1 MTDDVRN
8 LIRFVVDGDIRNAQT
23 QCRIML
29 EKNVPE
35 KDARFKEA
43 ELKKLNLLK
52 PELIQLP
59 ANLESL
65 LIAENATN
73 FPESRFLLREEEE
86 TVINKLLAT
95 RKAALAIKELGIH
108 YTCSLLLTGLPG
120 VGKTELARY
129 IAHKA
134 NLPFVFLKFS
144 GLVNSALGRTQQN
157 IGRVFDYA
165 KRTPCVLCVDEIDAI
180 GHRIVQGG
188 DRYTKSVLVTEKVVK
203 DVEELAPLAPLHNPA
218 HLMGYRAC
226 LKVVGPDVP
235 QVFVFDTSFHS
246 TMPPKAY
253 MYAVPYE
260 YYEKYAVRRY
270 GFHGTSHKFVSHRVA
285 DKMGKDIED
294 LKIITCHL
302 GNGSSIA
309 AVDHGKVIDTSM
321 GFTPLDGFMMGTR
334 SGGVDPSVVT
344 FIMKKLN
351 LTPDEMDNILNKQ
364 SGVNAISG
372 VSSDDR
378 DICAAQNAGNE
389 RAILAHEMQA
399 YEIAKYIGSYIAAMN
414 GVDAI
419 VFTGGIGE
427 NGFWL
432 RSKICS
438 YLGYM
443 GVHINE
449 ALNQATVKGA
459 EAELT
464 DPEDKVR
471 VFILATDEEL
481 TIARDTKEIVENL
494 EK

>member
-1 MTDDVRN
+1 MKILVINCGSSSLKYQLLDIKDESVLCKGSIERIGLKINGGEENVIVKVGDDK
-8 LIRFVVDGDIRNAQT
+8 FTYD
-23 QCRIML
+23 
-29 EKNVPE
+29 K
-35 KDARFKEA
+35 
-43 ELKKLNLLK
+43 ELKDHVAAFNEVKYILS
-52 PELIQLP
+52 
-59 ANLESL
+59 ES
-65 LIAENATN
+65 EHK
-73 FPESRFLLREEEE
+73 
-86 TVINKLLAT
+86 VID
-95 RKAALAIKELGIH
+95 
-108 YTCSLLLTGLPG
+108 S
-120 VGKTELARY
+120 
-129 IAHKA
+129 
-134 NLPFVFLKFS
+134 F
-144 GLVNSALGRTQQN
+144 
-157 IGRVFDYA
+157 
-165 KRTPCVLCVDEIDAI
+165 DEIDAI

-226 LKVVGPDVP
+226 LEVVGPDVP

-285 DKMGKDIED
+285 EKMGKNIKD

-302 GNGSSIA
+302 GNGSSVA
-309 AVDHGKVIDTSM
+309 AVDHGKVVDTSM

-372 VSSDDR
+372 ISSDDR

-438 YLGYM
+438 YFGYM

-464 DPEDKVR
+464 EPDDKVR

-481 TIARDTKEIVENL
+481 TIARDTQEIVKNL
-494 EK
+494 K

>member
-1 MTDDVRN
+1 MKILVINCGSSSLKYQLIDMKDESVLCKGSIERIGLKINGGEENVIVKVGDDK
-8 LIRFVVDGDIRNAQT
+8 FTYD
-23 QCRIML
+23 
-29 EKNVPE
+29 K
-35 KDARFKEA
+35 
-43 ELKKLNLLK
+43 ELKDHVAAFNEVKYILS
-52 PELIQLP
+52 
-59 ANLESL
+59 ES
-65 LIAENATN
+65 EHK
-73 FPESRFLLREEEE
+73 
-86 TVINKLLAT
+86 VID
-95 RKAALAIKELGIH
+95 
-108 YTCSLLLTGLPG
+108 S
-120 VGKTELARY
+120 
-129 IAHKA
+129 
-134 NLPFVFLKFS
+134 F
-144 GLVNSALGRTQQN
+144 
-157 IGRVFDYA
+157 
-165 KRTPCVLCVDEIDAI
+165 DEIDAI

-226 LKVVGPDVP
+226 LEVVGPDVP

-285 DKMGKDIED
+285 EKMGKNIKD

-302 GNGSSIA
+302 GNGSSVA
-309 AVDHGKVIDTSM
+309 AVDHGKVVDTSM

-372 VSSDDR
+372 ISSDDR

-438 YLGYM
+438 YFGYM

-464 DPEDKVR
+464 EPDDKVR

-481 TIARDTKEIVENL
+481 TIARDTQEIVKNL
-494 EK
+494 K

>member
-1 MTDDVRN
+1 MKILVINCGSSSLKYQLLDMTDESVLCKGSIERIGLKINGGEENVIVKVGDEK
-8 LIRFVVDGDIRNAQT
+8 FVYD
-23 QCRIML
+23 
-29 EKNVPE
+29 K
-35 KDARFKEA
+35 
-43 ELKKLNLLK
+43 ELKDHVAAFNEVKYILSEGEHK
-52 PELIQLP
+52 
-59 ANLESL
+59 
-65 LIAENATN
+65 
-73 FPESRFLLREEEE
+73 
-86 TVINKLLAT
+86 VID
-95 RKAALAIKELGIH
+95 
-108 YTCSLLLTGLPG
+108 S
-120 VGKTELARY
+120 
-129 IAHKA
+129 
-134 NLPFVFLKFS
+134 F
-144 GLVNSALGRTQQN
+144 
-157 IGRVFDYA
+157 
-165 KRTPCVLCVDEIDAI
+165 DEIDAI

-285 DKMGKDIED
+285 DKMGKDIKD

-399 YEIAKYIGSYIAAMN
+399 YEIAKYVGSYIAAMN

-449 ALNQATVKGA
+449 ALNQATIKGA

-464 DPEDKVR
+464 DTEEKGR

>member
-1 MTDDVRN
+1 MKILVINCGSSSLKYQLLDMTDESVLCKGSIERIGLKINGGEENVIVKVGDEK
-8 LIRFVVDGDIRNAQT
+8 FVYD
-23 QCRIML
+23 
-29 EKNVPE
+29 K
-35 KDARFKEA
+35 
-43 ELKKLNLLK
+43 ELKDHVAAFNEVKYILSEGEHK
-52 PELIQLP
+52 
-59 ANLESL
+59 
-65 LIAENATN
+65 
-73 FPESRFLLREEEE
+73 
-86 TVINKLLAT
+86 VID
-95 RKAALAIKELGIH
+95 
-108 YTCSLLLTGLPG
+108 S
-120 VGKTELARY
+120 
-129 IAHKA
+129 
-134 NLPFVFLKFS
+134 F
-144 GLVNSALGRTQQN
+144 
-157 IGRVFDYA
+157 
-165 KRTPCVLCVDEIDAI
+165 DAI

-260 YYEKYAVRRY
+260 YY
-270 GFHGTSHKFVSHRVA
+270 
-285 DKMGKDIED
+285 KMGKDIKD

-494 EK
+494 KK

>member
-1 MTDDVRN
+1 MKILVINCGSSSLKYQLLDMTDESVLCKGSIERIGLKINGGEENVIVKVGDEK
-8 LIRFVVDGDIRNAQT
+8 FVYD
-23 QCRIML
+23 
-29 EKNVPE
+29 K
-35 KDARFKEA
+35 
-43 ELKKLNLLK
+43 ELKDHVAAFNEVKYILSEGEHK
-52 PELIQLP
+52 
-59 ANLESL
+59 
-65 LIAENATN
+65 
-73 FPESRFLLREEEE
+73 
-86 TVINKLLAT
+86 VIDSFN
-95 RKAALAIKELGIH
+95 
-108 YTCSLLLTGLPG
+108 
-120 VGKTELARY
+120 
-129 IAHKA
+129 
-134 NLPFVFLKFS
+134 
-144 GLVNSALGRTQQN
+144 
-157 IGRVFDYA
+157 
-165 KRTPCVLCVDEIDAI
+165 EIDAI

-285 DKMGKDIED
+285 DKMGKDIKD

-399 YEIAKYIGSYIAAMN
+399 YEIAKYVGSYIAAMN

>member
-1 MTDDVRN
+1 MKILVINCGSSSLKYQLLDMTDESVLCKGSIERIGLKINGGEENVIVKVGDEK
-8 LIRFVVDGDIRNAQT
+8 FVYD
-23 QCRIML
+23 
-29 EKNVPE
+29 K
-35 KDARFKEA
+35 
-43 ELKKLNLLK
+43 ELKDHVAAFNEVKYILSEGEHK
-52 PELIQLP
+52 
-59 ANLESL
+59 
-65 LIAENATN
+65 
-73 FPESRFLLREEEE
+73 
-86 TVINKLLAT
+86 VID
-95 RKAALAIKELGIH
+95 
-108 YTCSLLLTGLPG
+108 S
-120 VGKTELARY
+120 
-129 IAHKA
+129 
-134 NLPFVFLKFS
+134 F
-144 GLVNSALGRTQQN
+144 
-157 IGRVFDYA
+157 
-165 KRTPCVLCVDEIDAI
+165 DEIDAI

-226 LKVVGPDVP
+226 LEVVGPDVP

-285 DKMGKDIED
+285 DKMGRDIKD

-399 YEIAKYIGSYIAAMN
+399 YEIAKYVGSYIAAMN

-471 VFILATDEEL
+471 VFILATNEEL

-494 EK
+494 KK

>member
-1 MTDDVRN
+1 MKILVINCGSSSLKYQLLDMTDESVLCKGSIERIGLKINGGEENVIVKVGDEK
-8 LIRFVVDGDIRNAQT
+8 FVYD
-23 QCRIML
+23 
-29 EKNVPE
+29 K
-35 KDARFKEA
+35 
-43 ELKKLNLLK
+43 ELKDHVAAFNEVKYILSEGEHK
-52 PELIQLP
+52 
-59 ANLESL
+59 
-65 LIAENATN
+65 
-73 FPESRFLLREEEE
+73 
-86 TVINKLLAT
+86 VID
-95 RKAALAIKELGIH
+95 
-108 YTCSLLLTGLPG
+108 S
-120 VGKTELARY
+120 
-129 IAHKA
+129 
-134 NLPFVFLKFS
+134 F
-144 GLVNSALGRTQQN
+144 
-157 IGRVFDYA
+157 
-165 KRTPCVLCVDEIDAI
+165 DEIDAI

-302 GNGSSIA
+302 G
-309 AVDHGKVIDTSM
+309 HGKVIDTSM

>member
-1 MTDDVRN
+1 MKILVINCGSSSLKYQLLDMTDESVLCKGSIERIGLKINGGEENVIVKVGDEK
-8 LIRFVVDGDIRNAQT
+8 FVYD
-23 QCRIML
+23 
-29 EKNVPE
+29 K
-35 KDARFKEA
+35 
-43 ELKKLNLLK
+43 ELKDHVAAFNEVKYILSEGEHK
-52 PELIQLP
+52 
-59 ANLESL
+59 
-65 LIAENATN
+65 
-73 FPESRFLLREEEE
+73 
-86 TVINKLLAT
+86 VID
-95 RKAALAIKELGIH
+95 
-108 YTCSLLLTGLPG
+108 S
-120 VGKTELARY
+120 
-129 IAHKA
+129 
-134 NLPFVFLKFS
+134 F
-144 GLVNSALGRTQQN
+144 
-157 IGRVFDYA
+157 
-165 KRTPCVLCVDEIDAI
+165 DEIDAI

-285 DKMGKDIED
+285 DNMGKDIED

>member
-1 MTDDVRN
+1 MKILVINCGSSSLKYQLLDMKDESVLCKGSIERIGLKINGGEENVIVKVGDDK
-8 LIRFVVDGDIRNAQT
+8 FTYD
-23 QCRIML
+23 
-29 EKNVPE
+29 K
-35 KDARFKEA
+35 
-43 ELKKLNLLK
+43 ELKDHVAAFNEVKYILS
-52 PELIQLP
+52 
-59 ANLESL
+59 ES
-65 LIAENATN
+65 EHK
-73 FPESRFLLREEEE
+73 
-86 TVINKLLAT
+86 VID
-95 RKAALAIKELGIH
+95 
-108 YTCSLLLTGLPG
+108 S
-120 VGKTELARY
+120 
-129 IAHKA
+129 
-134 NLPFVFLKFS
+134 F
-144 GLVNSALGRTQQN
+144 
-157 IGRVFDYA
+157 
-165 KRTPCVLCVDEIDAI
+165 DEIDAI

-226 LKVVGPDVP
+226 LEVVGPDVP

-285 DKMGKDIED
+285 EKMGKNIKD

-302 GNGSSIA
+302 GNGSSVA
-309 AVDHGKVIDTSM
+309 AVDHGKVVDTSM

-438 YLGYM
+438 YFGYM
-443 GVHINE
+443 GVYINE

-464 DPEDKVR
+464 EPDDNVR

-481 TIARDTKEIVENL
+481 TIARDTQEIVKNL
-494 EK
+494 K